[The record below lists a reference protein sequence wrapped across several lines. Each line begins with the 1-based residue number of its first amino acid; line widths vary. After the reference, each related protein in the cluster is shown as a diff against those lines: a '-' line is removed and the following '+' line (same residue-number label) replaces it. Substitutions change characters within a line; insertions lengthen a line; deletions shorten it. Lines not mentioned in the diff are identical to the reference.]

1 MKKYFFIYKTAV
13 MENLQYSMN
22 LVFGI
27 LSYLLISFV
36 FLNLWKYI
44 YEDSS
49 NLIAG
54 YTMTQMVWYVILT
67 EMMWFANSNGTLRRQ
82 LSQDIKS
89 GGIAYGLNKPYNYLY
104 FMISKHFGEITI
116 RLGIYLTVGILTG
129 YLFVGK
135 LPNFKVQYLPYMAIV
150 FLLGLLINSI
160 IRMVISNFSF
170 WIEDALPFH
179 WLYDKLI
186 LVLGTIFPVEM
197 FPKVIQ
203 PIIKCSPIYVI
214 NYGPTKVIIDFS
226 MGMFF
231 NVLAAQLIYLG
242 ITVLLLSFFF
252 GKGVKKLNVNGG

>member
-22 LVFGI
+22 LLFGI
-27 LSYLLISFV
+27 LSYLLINFV
-36 FLNLWKYI
+36 FLNLWKYL

-54 YTMTQMVWYVILT
+54 YTMTQMVWYVVLT

-135 LPNFKVQYLPYMAIV
+135 IPNFKVQYLPYMAIV
-150 FLLGLLINSI
+150 FLLGLVINSM

-203 PIIKCSPIYVI
+203 PIIKCSPIYVV

-242 ITVLLLSFFF
+242 FTVLLLSFFF
-252 GKGVKKLNVNGG
+252 GKGVKRLNVNGG